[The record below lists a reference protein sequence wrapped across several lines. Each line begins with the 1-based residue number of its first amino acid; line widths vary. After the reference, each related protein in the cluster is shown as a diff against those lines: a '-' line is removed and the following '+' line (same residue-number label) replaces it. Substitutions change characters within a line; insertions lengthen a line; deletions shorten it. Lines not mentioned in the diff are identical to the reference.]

1 MKLTTAQ
8 RSSIAQSIIAAM
20 AAGTTNPT
28 TVIEIYDGAI
38 PASMGGTISDTL
50 LATLALTTTVATQTD
65 GVITFET
72 ITGDSSANA
81 SGNAGWCR
89 VLDRDDNEVVYFSI
103 ADDGSGEINLNS
115 VSIVSG
121 APVSIS
127 SMVITVGGG

>member
-28 TVIEIYDGAI
+28 PVIEIYDGAI